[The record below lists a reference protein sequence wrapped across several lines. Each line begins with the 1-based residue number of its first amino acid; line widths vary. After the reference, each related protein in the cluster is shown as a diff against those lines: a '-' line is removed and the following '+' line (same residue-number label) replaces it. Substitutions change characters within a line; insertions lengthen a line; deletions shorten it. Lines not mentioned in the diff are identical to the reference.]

1 MMAMAMKKVV
11 AEVMLDY
18 NQMTVK
24 AMVHCCSHQLE
35 VVFSEPSSL
44 RFLFFLL
51 PS

>member
-1 MMAMAMKKVV
+1 MKTVV

-18 NQMTVK
+18 KEMTVTFAVK
-24 AMVHCCSHQLE
+24 AMMHCCSQLE

-44 RFLFFLL
+44 LFLFFLL